1 MARHLLIKG
10 EIMAETKVKSKK
22 ESKPKWSLSQD
33 DYIDLLRTIET
44 NAQAILV
51 LQNEVKRLK
60 SRMGL
65 GSGI

>member
-1 MARHLLIKG
+1 
-10 EIMAETKVKSKK
+10 MAETKVKSKK
-22 ESKPKWSLSQD
+22 ESKPKWSLNQD